1 MPGQRTVDPST
12 GLAEAR
18 VTAET
23 ARVSTN
29 PATIRPLTQR
39 LGDSAWT
46 WIALAALGFGGS
58 FPLSKALLDSG
69 VGVWQFFAPR
79 YVVAAIV
86 IVAFITRGSKV
97 APLSRNRGVTLGLIS
112 VAVPTVFLTFATDL
126 LPASV
131 AGILAAFIP
140 VTTIAFAHSI
150 VPGERFVVRRLPG
163 LIIAVVGAA
172 ILVTGSRSADG
183 MALSVLGIVLGVA
196 GVASAGLGG
205 ALNRRFAMETPA
217 IELAAPQFIAAA
229 VALVVVAAPVGG
241 LDLGGLGATQWLGLG
256 VMAVAS
262 TAVPFYSILK
272 AAEIATAATVANIG
286 YLVPIVAAIGSI
298 VFLGDP
304 VTTGFATG
312 ALMIVI
318 GVWLSDRLARS
329 ASRPATVI

>member
-1 MPGQRTVDPST
+1 MPDQRTVDHFT
-12 GLAEAR
+12 GLAQLQP
-18 VTAET
+18 TAET
-23 ARVSTN
+23 ARVSTSQ
-29 PATIRPLTQR
+29 TTTRSLLQR
-39 LGDSAWT
+39 LDESAWT
-46 WIALAALGFGGS
+46 WITLAALGFGGS

-69 VGVWQFFAPR
+69 VGVWQFFPPR

-86 IVAFITRGSKV
+86 IVVFITRRSEV
-97 APLSRNRGVTLGLIS
+97 APLARNRGVTLGLIS
-112 VAVPTVFLTFATDL
+112 VAVPTVFLTFAVDL

-140 VTTIAFAHSI
+140 VTTIAFAHTV
-150 VPGERFVVRRLPG
+150 VPGERFVARRLPG
-163 LIIAVVGAA
+163 LVIAVVGAV
-172 ILVTGSRSADG
+172 ILVTGSRGTDG
-183 MALSVLGIVLGVA
+183 TTLSVLGIALGIA

-217 IELAAPQFIAAA
+217 VELAAPQFIAAA
-229 VALVVVAAPVGG
+229 IALVVVAAPIGG
-241 LDLGGLGATQWLGLG
+241 LDLGGLGASQWLGLI

-304 VTTGFATG
+304 VTAGFATG

-329 ASRPATVI
+329 ASRPASAI